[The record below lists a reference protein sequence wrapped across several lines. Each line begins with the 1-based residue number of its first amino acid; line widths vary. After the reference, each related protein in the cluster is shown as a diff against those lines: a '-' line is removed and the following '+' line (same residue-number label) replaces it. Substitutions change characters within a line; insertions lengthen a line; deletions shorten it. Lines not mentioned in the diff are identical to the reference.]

1 VRLIIARCAVR
12 YAGRL
17 SAELPSAVRLI
28 MVKADGCVAV
38 HADGG
43 AYKPLN
49 WMNAPNRRV
58 EEPDRWTVTNGAGER
73 LEIDLEEVLL
83 DVAQELG
90 PDPGLSKDGVEAN
103 LQALLAASPQ
113 AIEASLVLV
122 RREYPTGVGPVDLLC
137 RDEEVAAVEVDMVSG
152 PAGGGRYV
160 AVEVK
165 RNATLDAIDQLS
177 RYLEWLN
184 LDSTLNPP
192 VRGVLVALSIP
203 HQVKVHAVA
212 RGIRC
217 VQVDYDELRGRE
229 SNELRLF

>member
-1 VRLIIARCAVR
+1 
-12 YAGRL
+12 L
-17 SAELPSAVRLI
+17 SAHLPSAVRLI
-28 MVKADGCVAV
+28 MLKADGCVAV

-58 EEPDRWTVTNGAGER
+58 EEPARWVVTNAAGER
-73 LEIDLEEVLL
+73 LEIELEHVLL
-83 DVAQELG
+83 DVSQELG
-90 PDPGLSKDGVEAN
+90 ADPGLTKDGVEAN
-103 LQALLAASPQ
+103 LQELLAASPG
-113 AIEASLVLV
+113 AIEAGLVLV

-137 RDEEVAAVEVDMVSG
+137 RDVTDEAPTVLVESDPS
-152 PAGGGRYV
+152 PLAGGRYV
-160 AVEVK
+160 AIEVK
-165 RNATLDAIDQLS
+165 RNATLDAIDQLG

-192 VRGVLVALSIP
+192 VRGVLVALTIP

-217 VQVDYDELRGRE
+217 VKVDYDELRGRE
-229 SNELRLF
+229 SDELRLF

>member
-1 VRLIIARCAVR
+1 MYV
-12 YAGRL
+12 GRL
-17 SAELPSAVRLI
+17 TARLPSAVRLI

-58 EEPDRWTVTNGAGER
+58 EEPDRWTVTNAAGER
-73 LEIDLEEVLL
+73 LEIDLEEILL
-83 DVAQELG
+83 DATHDLG
-90 PDPGLSKDGVEAN
+90 IDPGLTKDGVEAN
-103 LQALLAASPQ
+103 LQELLAAAPG
-113 AIEASLVLV
+113 AIETGLVLV
-122 RREYPTGVGPVDLLC
+122 RREYPTGVGPVDLMC
-137 RDEEVAAVEVDMVSG
+137 RDEASQAG
-152 PAGGGRYV
+152 PAGVESEPPFIGGRYV

-165 RNATLDAIDQLS
+165 RNATLDAIDQLG

-192 VRGVLVALSIP
+192 VRGVLVALTIP
-203 HQVKVHAVA
+203 HQVKVHAVS